1 LSAALL
7 GQYSSLEEAEVAFS
21 KLFESIIVGLAL
33 TDPDRRILSCNDT
46 FLRMLGKKSTSEV
59 YRQTLAS
66 FALAETARYGE
77 SPVAVS
83 TEDTSRQYQMEVKIE
98 KDHFRTLLVSE
109 SPVVDVHSELSGVL
123 IAMLDVTKNADALRM
138 LRESEVRYRKLFDHL
153 SHPAAIFDVETG
165 GVDDVNEAL
174 AILLGYER
182 RDMYSMSVTDISAE
196 PESTMETISGLHRSG
211 KGLLIV
217 PERPLRH
224 KDGKIILAEIRE
236 SEFQWDGRSKV
247 IATFTDIT
255 ERRRAERAVI
265 ESEQKFR
272 GVVENA
278 GEGILIV
285 RNGAVVYSNPRMG
298 RMTNYLTAELIGIS
312 VADLVHPESRQ
323 QVMANHARRMSG
335 KDAPSEYQ
343 LRARR
348 KDGSTFWA
356 QTNIVT
362 IDWEGEPAALVFLTD
377 ITARRAAEEALQESE
392 ERFRVIA
399 DSAYDGIILLDSETR
414 VTFWSKTSSK
424 IFGYTEEEML
434 EHHLFE
440 KITPSHDLD
449 YTQWIIKGQSTD
461 KRSDSGQTVELEAV
475 AADGTVIPV
484 ELSAN
489 AMKLRGNLC
498 SVVIVRDISERR
510 AREEAYART
519 VSQYM
524 AMINTVPAMMF
535 LKDAEGKFVIAN
547 ESFCES
553 VRKPLPAIIGKA
565 NQDLLTLDQAERLS
579 EFERAAAANRGKV
592 ESHDETIVDAD
603 GNERWYSTT
612 LVPVRDKAGTMT
624 GTVGLSQDVTELRV
638 SRQKLA
644 QSDKLAAIG
653 TLAAGV
659 AHEIN
664 NPIGF
669 ISSNLNTM
677 SKYVKKIQSFIG
689 GQDSAQNPEIADLN
703 EMLTDFADA
712 INESIEGTSRVK
724 KIVADLKSFSRVDRS
739 QKEYVNLN
747 DGIESTLNIV
757 WNELK
762 YKCTVQKDLG
772 EIPDLYCIP
781 NQLNQVFL
789 NLLMNAGD
797 SIQKETG
804 EIKIRTWSEDGSI
817 FVSIADNGG
826 GIKKEVKDKIF
837 EAFFTTKEVGK
848 GTGLG
853 LSLAYDIVKKH
864 RGTIDVK
871 SEPGVGSEFT
881 IRLPIEGIE
890 KDG

>member
-1 LSAALL
+1 VALL
-7 GQYSSLEEAEVAFS
+7 GQYSSLEEAKVAFS

-33 TDPDRRILSCNDT
+33 TDPDRKILSCNDT

-59 YRQTLAS
+59 SGQTLAS
-66 FALAETARYGE
+66 FAMTETARYAE
-77 SPVAVS
+77 SPVAIS
-83 TEDTSRQYQMEVKIE
+83 ARDASRQYQIEVRTE
-98 KDHFRTLLVSE
+98 KDHFRSLLVSE
-109 SPVVDVHSELSGVL
+109 SPVVDVHSELSGML
-123 IAMLDVTKNADALRM
+123 IVMLDVTKNADALRM
-138 LRESEVRYRKLFDHL
+138 LRESEERYRRLFDHL
-153 SHPAAIFDVETG
+153 SHPAGIFDAETG
-165 GVDDVNEAL
+165 DVDDVNEAL
-174 AILLGYER
+174 ANMLGYER
-182 RDMYSMSVTDISAE
+182 QDLYSMNATDISAE
-196 PESTMETISGLHRSG
+196 PDSTMATISSLYGSG
-211 KGLLIV
+211 KGLLVV
-217 PERPLRH
+217 PERPMKH
-224 KDGKIILAEIRE
+224 KNGKIILAEIRE

-255 ERRRAERAVI
+255 ERRRAERAVV

-278 GEGILIV
+278 GEGILII

-298 RMTNYLTAELIGIS
+298 KMTNYLAEELSGIS
-312 VADLVHPESRQ
+312 VADLVHPDSRQ
-323 QVMANHARRMSG
+323 QVMTNHSRRGTG
-335 KDAPSEYQ
+335 KDAPTEYQ
-343 LRARR
+343 LRALR
-348 KDGSTFWA
+348 KDGTTFWA

-362 IDWEGEPAALVFLTD
+362 IDWEGELAALVFLTD
-377 ITARRAAEEALQESE
+377 ITGRRAAEEALQESE

-424 IFGYTEEEML
+424 IFGYTEEEIL
-434 EHHLFE
+434 GHHLFE
-440 KITPSHDLD
+440 KIAPTHDLD

-461 KRSDSGQTVELEAV
+461 SRLDSGQTVELEAV
-475 AADGTVIPV
+475 ASDGTVIPV

-547 ESFCES
+547 ESFCAS
-553 VRKPLPAIIGKA
+553 VRKPLPAIIGRT
-565 NQDLLTLDQAERLS
+565 NLDLLTPDQAARLS
-579 EFERAAAANRGKV
+579 EFEHAAANSEKA
-592 ESHDETIVDAD
+592 ESHDETSVDED

-612 LVPVRDKAGTMT
+612 LVPVRDKTGTMT

-677 SKYVKKIQSFIG
+677 SKYVKKIQSFVG
-689 GQDSAQNPEIADLN
+689 EQDSEQNPEIADLN
-703 EMLTDFADA
+703 EMLADFADA
-712 INESIEGTSRVK
+712 INESMEGTGRVK

-762 YKCTVQKDLG
+762 YKCTVQKDFG

-797 SIQKETG
+797 SIQKEPG
-804 EIKIRTWSEDGSI
+804 EIKIRTWSKDGSI
-817 FVSIADNGG
+817 FVSITDNGS
-826 GIKKEVKDKIF
+826 GIKKEAMGKIF
-837 EAFFTTKEVGK
+837 EAFYTTKEVGK

-871 SEPGVGSEFT
+871 SEVGVGSEFT